1 MTAAPKPPPERQ
13 LHSSDTVSR
22 ETLPHNERNEVVV
35 AVERVTDAAGAGGVR
50 KELARPPFDG
60 TGQWA
65 ASTDRAH
72 WNYWHR
78 EADVYRD
85 DELRRGLEDAGLGLP
100 AATVTETDDRVVLEL
115 EDLAEAGTPGPAFTL
130 DDHAAFAAA
139 CGRWQARGPLDRP
152 WASRGF
158 LRAYSSGW
166 DVPWYLLDDEATW
179 RLPLVRETLPARL
192 REGWP
197 RLLAD
202 RARFYGLMERL
213 PRTRSHLDVW
223 VNNEFRR
230 PDGTFA
236 LVDWAFCGDGAIGE
250 DIGNHV
256 PDATLDLLWPVG
268 RIDELDAA
276 CFDGY
281 PAGLREAGWRGRTGT
296 VRLGVAASCV
306 KYVWLL
312 PMMLA
317 RASESSHRAYGRDV
331 DSLEFFRARGLGLT
345 YLLDRYEEAVELADR
360 IGW

>member
-1 MTAAPKPPPERQ
+1 MPYSAVAA
-13 LHSSDTVSR
+13 R
-22 ETLPHNERNEVVV
+22 ETLPHNQRNEVVV
-35 AVERVTDAAGAGGVR
+35 GVERVTHTGGLSVVR
-50 KELARPPFDG
+50 KELACPASDG
-60 TGQWA
+60 AGQWA
-65 ASTDRAH
+65 ASTDPRH

-78 EADVYRD
+78 EADAYRD
-85 DELRRGLEDAGLGLP
+85 DELRRGLDDAGLGMP
-100 AATVTETDDRVVLEL
+100 AATVTETDGRVVLEL
-115 EDLAEAGTPGPAFTL
+115 EDLAVDGTAGPAFTL

-139 CGRWQARGPLDRP
+139 CGRWQAQGPLDRP

-166 DVPWYLLDDEATW
+166 DVPWHLLDDDATW
-179 RLPLVRETLPARL
+179 QLPLVRETLPTRL
-192 REGWP
+192 REGWQ

-202 RARFYGLMERL
+202 RDRLYGLMERL

-256 PDATLDLLWPVG
+256 PDATLDLLWPVD
-268 RIDELDAA
+268 RIAELDAA

-281 PAGLREAGWRGRTGT
+281 LAGLREAGWNGTAET
-296 VRLGVAASCV
+296 VRLGMAASCV

-312 PMMLA
+312 PMLLG
-317 RASESSHRAYGRDV
+317 RATESSHRAYGRDV
-331 DSLEFFRARGLGLT
+331 DSQDFFRVRGLGLG
-345 YLLDRYEEAVELADR
+345 YLLDRYEEAVDLAGR
-360 IGW
+360 LGP